1 MRFKFLLSFLFF
13 TSFIGVA
20 QQTTSSPYS
29 FYGIGEVRFK
39 GTVENRLMGG
49 LSILPDSIHVNI
61 QNPASYSYLKLT
73 TFSVGGAFNS
83 GNLRTV
89 TEKEK
94 TQRSTLDYL
103 AVAIP
108 LTNAGFCFGLIPYSA
123 VGYRIRNI
131 DEANGLIQ
139 KFEGTGGMNKV
150 FLGYGMQLKP
160 NLSIGAE
167 LNYNFGEIQTSSL
180 KYIDGIQYGS
190 YEQNVTALSGFN
202 YKIGLM
208 YQRKLADLNLYT
220 GLHYNYN
227 SNLNTI
233 NDNTVSSVAYSE
245 ILTPTIIDVLSQNR
259 NTGRLSMPN
268 QMSLGAGIGKSRSW
282 MIGTELTWNQSKAT
296 GNRYDDITV
305 ATFENGYKYSLGG
318 FWIPNYN
325 TFSNYFEK
333 ITYRAGF
340 RYENTGLVIQNQTIK
355 DYAVSAGFG
364 LPLGGTFSNLN
375 MGVEYGRKGTT
386 QANLVQENYTNV
398 VMSLSL
404 NDKWFVKRKYD

>member
-1 MRFKFLLSFLFF
+1 MTKKILLSLLLMV
-13 TSFIGVA
+13 SFMAVA
-20 QQTTSSPYS
+20 QQSTSSPYS
-29 FYGIGEVRFK
+29 FYGIGEIRFK

-49 LSILPDSIHVNI
+49 LSFMPDSIHVSI

-73 TFSVGGAFNS
+73 TFTVGGSFNS
-83 GNLRTV
+83 GTLRTF

-108 LTNAGFCFGLIPYSA
+108 LKNSGVSFGLIPYSA
-123 VGYRIRNI
+123 VGYRVRNT
-131 DEANGLIQ
+131 DLTSGLIQ

-150 FLGYGMQLKP
+150 FLGYGLQLKP

-180 KYIDGIQYGS
+180 KYIDGIQYGTL
-190 YEQNVTALSGFN
+190 EENTTVLSGFN
-202 YKIGLM
+202 YKIGAL
-208 YQRKLADLNLYT
+208 YQRKIEKFDFYS

-227 SNLNTI
+227 SNLNTTTEQTI
-233 NDNTVSSVAYSE
+233 SSVTYSE
-245 ILTPTIIDVLSQNR
+245 YLSPLVVDELSQNQS
-259 NTGRLSMPN
+259 TARLHMPN
-268 QMSLGAGIGKSRSW
+268 QISIGAGIGKTRNW
-282 MIGTELTWNQSKAT
+282 MIGTEFTWNQSSAM
-296 GNRYDDITV
+296 GNRFDNITV
-305 ATFENGYKYSLGG
+305 ASFKNGYKYSLGG

-325 TFSNYFEK
+325 AFSNYFQK
-333 ITYRAGF
+333 ITYRTGF

-355 DYAVSAGFG
+355 DYAFTAGFG

-375 MGVEYGRKGTT
+375 IGVEYGQKGTVLS
-386 QANLVQENYTNV
+386 NLVRENYTNV

>member
-1 MRFKFLLSFLFF
+1 MTKKILLSLLLMV
-13 TSFIGVA
+13 SFIAVA
-20 QQTTSSPYS
+20 QQSTSSPYS
-29 FYGIGEVRFK
+29 FYGIGEIRFK

-49 LSILPDSIHVNI
+49 LSFMPDSIHVSI

-73 TFSVGGAFNS
+73 TFTVGGSFNS
-83 GNLRTV
+83 GTLRTF

-108 LTNAGFCFGLIPYSA
+108 LKNSGVSFGLIPYSA
-123 VGYRIRNI
+123 VGYRVRNT
-131 DEANGLIQ
+131 DLTSGLIQ

-150 FLGYGMQLKP
+150 FLGYGLQFKP

-180 KYIDGIQYGS
+180 KYIDGIQYGTL
-190 YEQNVTALSGFN
+190 EENTTVLSGFN
-202 YKIGLM
+202 YKIGAL
-208 YQRKLADLNLYT
+208 YQRKIAKYDFYS
-220 GLHYNYN
+220 GIHYNYN
-227 SNLNTI
+227 SNLTTNTDQTI
-233 NDNTVSSVAYSE
+233 SSVTYSE
-245 ILTPTIIDVLSQNR
+245 YLSPLVVDQLSQNQS
-259 NTGRLSMPN
+259 TARLHMPN
-268 QMSLGAGIGKSRSW
+268 QISIGAGIGKTRNW
-282 MIGTELTWNQSKAT
+282 MIGTEFTWNQSSAM
-296 GNRYDDITV
+296 GNRYDNITV
-305 ATFENGYKYSLGG
+305 ASFKNGYKYSLGG

-325 TFSNYFEK
+325 AFSNYFQK
-333 ITYRAGF
+333 ITYRTGF

-355 DYAVSAGFG
+355 DYAFTAGFG

-375 MGVEYGRKGTT
+375 IGVEYGQKGTVLS
-386 QANLVQENYTNV
+386 NLVRENYTNV